1 MRLCPASGA
10 VKILLGRGDE
20 AIREEEGGKG
30 RAQIMQGLTSRDE
43 EFGCVPESNGEPLR
57 VMSGGG

>member
-1 MRLCPASGA
+1 M
-10 VKILLGRGDE
+10 KISLGRGDE
-20 AIREEEGGKG
+20 AIIREEEGGKG

>member
-1 MRLCPASGA
+1 M
-10 VKILLGRGDE
+10 KISLGRGDE

-57 VMSGGG
+57 VMSRGG